1 MTILLTIL
9 TPGSVPGRA
18 GNRSL
23 GFPVPG
29 EDSSSLCIPEP
40 EPYLDPSGRFHR
52 ANYSG
57 DSKVSW
63 DYRWCEEGRRSSWGS
78 LRRRKS
84 LTFMIFNLTP
94 NPDILIHGLQ
104 MSLLNKLFRTGSF
117 EFRSLASKLVSE
129 RPRAKFLYFNPVIC
143 HFPLE
148 TVQPRTLNIRPHWF
162 WALISQF
169 KSRRRDKKNFALKID
184 LLIYFWSNNRILL

>member
-1 MTILLTIL
+1 MTIRLTIL

-18 GNRSL
+18 GNRSP

-52 ANYSG
+52 TNYSG

-63 DYRWCEEGRRSSWGS
+63 DYRRCEEGRRSSWGS

-84 LTFMIFNLTP
+84 FTLFIFISLL
-94 NPDILIHGLQ
+94 ILISWSMGCRWAFWIN
-104 MSLLNKLFRTGSF
+104 SLGREVLNLEVYLK
-117 EFRSLASKLVSE
+117 KLVSE
-129 RPRAKFLYFNPVIC
+129 RSNAEFLYFNPVTC

-148 TVQPRTLNIRPHWF
+148 MVQYRTLNIRPHWF

-169 KSRRRDKKNFALKID
+169 KCRRRDKQLSRTKI
-184 LLIYFWSNNRILL
+184 SPSR